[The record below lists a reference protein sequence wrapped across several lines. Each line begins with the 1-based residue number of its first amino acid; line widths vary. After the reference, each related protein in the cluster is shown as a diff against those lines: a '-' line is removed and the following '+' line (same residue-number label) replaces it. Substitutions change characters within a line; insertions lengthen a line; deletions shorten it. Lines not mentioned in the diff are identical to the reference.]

1 MSPNIPVWD
10 STHLEFNNDEITFG
24 NPYEPWKNVKK
35 WTKTVTTS
43 IKGIQET
50 LDKEK
55 KDTKQWLKEED
66 IGEALADSN
75 LLRLTRTIQISSNRQ
90 FLAVTFQNTQIM

>member
-1 MSPNIPVWD
+1 M
-10 STHLEFNNDEITFG
+10 
-24 NPYEPWKNVKK
+24 KK
-35 WTKTVTTS
+35 
-43 IKGIQET
+43 
-50 LDKEK
+50 K

-66 IGEALADSN
+66 IGEALADRN